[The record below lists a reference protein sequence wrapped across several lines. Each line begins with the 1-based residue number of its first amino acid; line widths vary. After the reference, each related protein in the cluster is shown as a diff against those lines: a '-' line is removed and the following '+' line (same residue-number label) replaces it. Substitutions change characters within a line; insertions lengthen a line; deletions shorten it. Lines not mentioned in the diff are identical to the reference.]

1 MHWIIVGI
9 LIGLVCILSGVLM
22 YLLYPPIRNYIR
34 RKIPVNPEKIQRR
47 YQTIDGWMV
56 TKVHTFCSC
65 ACSVLL
71 CAVLFMT
78 CWHWLSWFDCSDFMS
93 LTLNRSCFAGE
104 LNGNTDGPPSLG
116 RPLLGLRLGSSHGK
130 SRVSHLHGAL
140 SSRWTG
146 VVVGQC
152 RVWARLSPLVHSGV
166 AVEAQGM
173 PLLPTTLSQYRW
185 RRPESLEGEAPR
197 IVSANEST
205 ETRNRLLPGPWPRDT
220 QLV

>member
-1 MHWIIVGI
+1 MTNMTTMLGRMLTHDTGHINSDINDAVTTTTTTTTTTVTIVRLGGDMHWIIVGI

-78 CWHWLSWFDCSDFMS
+78 RWH
-93 LTLNRSCFAGE
+93 
-104 LNGNTDGPPSLG
+104 
-116 RPLLGLRLGSSHGK
+116 
-130 SRVSHLHGAL
+130 
-140 SSRWTG
+140 
-146 VVVGQC
+146 
-152 RVWARLSPLVHSGV
+152 
-166 AVEAQGM
+166 
-173 PLLPTTLSQYRW
+173 
-185 RRPESLEGEAPR
+185 
-197 IVSANEST
+197 
-205 ETRNRLLPGPWPRDT
+205 
-220 QLV
+220 